1 MKKHALLAAT
11 LSMISHRQG
20 PFLTACHLVRMF
32 QMACSGYE
40 ILKMWREEFEQELK
54 NQKAPRKGKV
64 ATVLVFLD

>member
-1 MKKHALLAAT
+1 M
-11 LSMISHRQG
+11 
-20 PFLTACHLVRMF
+20 HLVRMF